1 MKRDNK
7 PPFTLP
13 LLLNCRLENES
24 QGLCSLFF
32 WSSFNT
38 FGFKDPHWV
47 CGAINNSLSTTGFCK
62 QLVSSMDWTSSG
74 NLHNSQQGIP
84 ATDGSWARQA
94 EMWVELETQPD
105 LKCNFPYVCEDILT
119 KIRRNLLWVSA
130 LWTPVLYRVQV
141 LKWSL
146 SHGEGIYN
154 TALRCEVFPK
164 KGQKQAVTLPSTFPL
179 LFSLEKFPSL
189 LFLDTY
195 PFYKHC
201 KNLLPFNCFPLLHL
215 VGQSVKK
222 WQHEKDRRTDW

>member
-32 WSSFNT
+32 WNSFNT

-94 EMWVELETQPD
+94 EMWVELEMQPD

-119 KIRRNLLWVSA
+119 KIRRNLLGSQLYGLLCFIGYKYLNEAFPMGKAYITLLSGVRSFLKRVKNK
-130 LWTPVLYRVQV
+130 LWLFHQ
-141 LKWSL
+141 
-146 SHGEGIYN
+146 H
-154 TALRCEVFPK
+154 FP
-164 KGQKQAVTLPSTFPL
+164 
-179 LFSLEKFPSL
+179 FSSP
-189 LFLDTY
+189 
-195 PFYKHC
+195 
-201 KNLLPFNCFPLLHL
+201 
-215 VGQSVKK
+215 
-222 WQHEKDRRTDW
+222 